1 MRGVRRRL
9 AAALCALV
17 LCLCAGGL
25 GAGAEEA
32 PMGLAGTVPASE
44 QAAADGETASALAS
58 LLDRLPEADG
68 AASVQEWIDGALTR
82 EAGNGAE
89 WEIMALAQRGEPYDF
104 SGYEEALLRY
114 LSENEVR
121 AAASRQKYALTLV
134 AIGSADT
141 YISRVLYDSVGEQGI
156 ASWVFGMH
164 LLHNGYAA
172 PVSLSEVRDEILSR
186 QLPDG
191 GWAVTGQSADADM
204 TAMAVQALA
213 PLCNADADVGA
224 AVDRALELLSA
235 RQLADGDFS
244 SYGVPNAE
252 STAQVMLALSAL
264 DVDWRNDSRFVKN
277 GCTLLDGLLKYRLP
291 DGLFCHTAGGAADG
305 TATEQ
310 VLFALTAVQ
319 RQEAGQGPMY
329 LFDRRSPERLPDWV
343 PPETGTDAP
352 AADGTGAEPGNSAGA
367 DGTGAAQSGG
377 AGGGGYKL
385 WVSLGILG
393 AAGLV
398 CLGLFVCKKRH
409 PANFIVVA
417 AVAAIAVLVVCLTDI
432 QSPERYYGGTQPVK
446 ENAVGSVTLT
456 IRCDTV
462 AGQGQSDYIP
472 ADGVILEA
480 ASFAIGQGD
489 TVYDIL
495 LEAAQAYGIR
505 LDGSADYISGIQYL
519 YEFDFGELSGW
530 VYLVNGVQPSV
541 GCGEYRLS
549 DGDRIEWL
557 YSLELGRDLPGY
569 TAGAALWAPSLP
581 AVCPRPGKLTLP

>member
-1 MRGVRRRL
+1 MRGIRRRL

-32 PMGLAGTVPASE
+32 PMGLAGAAPASE
-44 QAAADGETASALAS
+44 QAADGETASALAS
-58 LLDRLPEADG
+58 LLDRLLEANG

-89 WEIMALAQRGEPYDF
+89 WEIMALAQSGEPYDF
-104 SGYEEALLRY
+104 SEYEEALLRY

-134 AIGSADT
+134 AIGGADT
-141 YISRVLYDSVGEQGI
+141 YISRVLYDSIGEQGI

-213 PLCNADADVGA
+213 PLCDEDADVRA
-224 AVDRALELLSA
+224 AVDRALELLSV

-291 DGLFCHTAGGAADG
+291 DGHFCHTAGGAADG

-310 VLFALTAVQ
+310 ALFALMAAQ

-377 AGGGGYKL
+377 ADGGGYKL

-393 AAGLV
+393 VAGLV

-432 QSPERYYGGTQPVK
+432 QSPESYYRGTQPVK

-480 ASFAIGQGD
+480 ASFAIGRGD

-569 TAGAALWAPSLP
+569 TAGAALWAPSLS
-581 AVCPRPGKLTLP
+581 AVCLRPGKLTLP